1 MMKARIKADDNK
13 QQKEEFQAT
22 SKKQI
27 ETKNGKQEPLLTLS
41 SRERK
46 REQSNKKEDIRFSR
60 ITSRGYKDTPELRLD
75 YNFRWLR
82 GSWGIVKVLE
92 TKGRK
97 RRGLARTTW
106 KERKT
111 KFRRHFA
118 RGKMMRKK
126 DRFLSLSLFL
136 LGGFKGTRKAL
147 KRDERCLCAWRRWQW
162 RKGGIS
168 ERLRDSWPRENRINE
183 KLINLSQGRSV

>member
-1 MMKARIKADDNK
+1 MMKARIKADDDK

-82 GSWGIVKVLE
+82 GSWGIVKVFE

-118 RGKMMRKK
+118 RGKN
-126 DRFLSLSLFL
+126 DEEEGSFSLSFSLSLPS
-136 LGGFKGTRKAL
+136 
-147 KRDERCLCAWRRWQW
+147 WR
-162 RKGGIS
+162 
-168 ERLRDSWPRENRINE
+168 L
-183 KLINLSQGRSV
+183 

>member
-1 MMKARIKADDNK
+1 MKSRFNHEYENFQWYKPTFTSISYDTHAKASIKTVERNDQGANKSRRRHK

-22 SKKQI
+22 SKKQN
-27 ETKNGKQEPLLTLS
+27 ETKNGKQEPLLALS
-41 SRERK
+41 SREREIE

-82 GSWGIVKVLE
+82 GSWGIVKVPE

-97 RRGLARTTW
+97 RLARTTC

-111 KFRRHFA
+111 RDEISETFREREKWGGTIF
-118 RGKMMRKK
+118 
-126 DRFLSLSLFL
+126 FSLSLPFS
-136 LGGFKGTRKAL
+136 
-147 KRDERCLCAWRRWQW
+147 WR
-162 RKGGIS
+162 
-168 ERLRDSWPRENRINE
+168 L
-183 KLINLSQGRSV
+183 

>member
-1 MMKARIKADDNK
+1 MMKARIKADDDK

-82 GSWGIVKVLE
+82 GSWGIVKVFE

-126 DRFLSLSLFL
+126 DRFLSLSLFSFL
-136 LGGFKGTRKAL
+136 EAL
-147 KRDERCLCAWRRWQW
+147 KAPEKRWKETSGVFVHGEGDNGGREESLSDYAIHGRERIELTR
-162 RKGGIS
+162 
-168 ERLRDSWPRENRINE
+168 N
-183 KLINLSQGRSV
+183 

>member
-1 MMKARIKADDNK
+1 MMKARIKADDDK

-60 ITSRGYKDTPELRLD
+60 ITSRSYKDTPELRLD

-82 GSWGIVKVLE
+82 GSWGIVKVFE

-106 KERKT
+106 RERRNFGDISREEKWWG
-111 KFRRHFA
+111 RRIVF
-118 RGKMMRKK
+118 
-126 DRFLSLSLFL
+126 SLSLFSFL
-136 LGGFKGTRKAL
+136 EAL
-147 KRDERCLCAWRRWQW
+147 KAPEKRWKETSGVFVHGEGDNGGREESLSDYAIHGRERIELTR
-162 RKGGIS
+162 
-168 ERLRDSWPRENRINE
+168 N
-183 KLINLSQGRSV
+183 